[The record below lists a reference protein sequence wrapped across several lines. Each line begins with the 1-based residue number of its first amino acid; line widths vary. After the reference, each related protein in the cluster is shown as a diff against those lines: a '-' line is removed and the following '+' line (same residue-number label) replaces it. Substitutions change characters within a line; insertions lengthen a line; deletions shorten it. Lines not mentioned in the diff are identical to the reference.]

1 MDTIEN
7 NSNDTILPEI
17 PLHILETYK
26 TQLEKI
32 NPIMYNFNDKPLV
45 EENKP
50 YTNPY
55 EQVIIPKKEKKVK
68 KDKKKREKKED
79 LIDFT
84 GFEHLCRDFMNNMCV
99 RENCRFIHDPQFCQ
113 RFFKNKSC
121 KYKAGCCKKHYI
133 KKEILDEYYS
143 NNPIVNK
150 PILQSINKKLYTPI
164 IEKAQTFQE
173 QRNYN
178 NSRNFNEPTRNY
190 NQTTNPRNTQ
200 EYNQNSSRN
209 YNQLP
214 QRNYNQTYSRNNNQK
229 NYVKPYDNFNNTDN
243 YKSYNKQY
251 DENFIQR
258 QSERFLNND
267 ININYQTPIQNS
279 IQTNNVT
286 NSLEY
291 QMNQLKLENER
302 LKEQLNLINK

>member
-7 NSNDTILPEI
+7 TVNDTITPEI
-17 PLHILETYK
+17 PLQILETYK

-32 NPIMYNFNDKPLV
+32 NPIMYNFNDRPLV

-55 EQVIIPKKEKKVK
+55 EQVVIPKKEKKVK

-121 KYKAGCCKKHYI
+121 KYKGGCCKKHYI

-143 NNPIVNK
+143 NNPTVNK
-150 PILQSINKKLYTPI
+150 HTPNLQSINKKLYTPI

-173 QRNYN
+173 QRNNYT
-178 NSRNFNEPTRNY
+178 NSRNFNQPTRNY
-190 NQTTNPRNTQ
+190 NQMNNPRNTQ
-200 EYNQNSSRN
+200 EYKQNYQLSPRN
-209 YNQLP
+209 YNQ
-214 QRNYNQTYSRNNNQK
+214 NTSISYNQK
-229 NYVKPYDNFNNTDN
+229 NYVKPYDNFNDTNN
-243 YKSYNKQY
+243 YKYYNKQY

-267 ININYQTPIQNS
+267 VNINYQTPIQNR

-291 QMNQLKLENER
+291 QFNQLKLENER
-302 LKEQLNLINK
+302 LKEQLNLIHK